1 MAIHPIILAGGI
13 GSRLWPASRSNHP
26 KQYLDLLEQGQT
38 LLQASLIRARACSK
52 LAPLVMA
59 SEQHR
64 FLLKHQLASTNIGNV
79 DVLLE
84 PISKNTAA
92 AVLAGCLHAFKQE
105 PCAQVL
111 VLPSDQ
117 YLPDSTLFI
126 ESVKLGFKCLSVNEI
141 ALMGIRPTYPSDGFG
156 YIKIS
161 SESAGV
167 LNVNGFTE
175 KPNLEKAQAYLESG
189 DYLWNA
195 GVVMAHA
202 KHVIDMFKEHAPK
215 LYQSVEKAYLS
226 RKRLYDFTVL
236 GGELGSCPP
245 VSFDCAILEKA
256 ANIKAVTFTG
266 EWDDLGTW
274 QSLLRRRKQ
283 LGLPATMSS
292 GKKPAMFVGVDDL
305 LIIDDDDLTLVAN
318 QDSISELS
326 AMADI
331 MVKAQR
337 LDLLDRLE
345 TYRPWGAFKVLAQG
359 QNFLV
364 KQLSVQ
370 PGAQISLQSH
380 DHRSEHWVVV
390 AGIATVEL
398 NGHNTKLIPGEA
410 ITINHQDKHR
420 LANNASQMLEVVEV
434 QTGTYLNESDIVRY
448 DDVYDRHLVN
458 KE

>member
-1 MAIHPIILAGGI
+1 
-13 GSRLWPASRSNHP
+13 
-26 KQYLDLLEQGQT
+26 

-52 LAPLVMA
+52 LAPLIIA

-64 FLLKHQLASTNIGNV
+64 FLLKHQLASMNV
-79 DVLLE
+79 GAIDVLLE
-84 PISKNTAA
+84 PTSKNTAA
-92 AVLAGCLHAFKQE
+92 AVLAGCLHAFNQDSN
-105 PCAQVL
+105 AQIL

-117 YLPDSTLFI
+117 YLPDSELFT
-126 ESVKLGFKCLSVNEI
+126 ESVKLGLESLCVNEI
-141 ALMGIRPTYPSDGFG
+141 ALMGIKPTYPADGFG
-156 YIKIS
+156 YIKVS
-161 SESAGV
+161 TGSMGV
-167 LNVNGFTE
+167 LDVSGFTE
-175 KPNLEKAQAYLESG
+175 KPSHITAQAYLESG
-189 DYLWNA
+189 NYLWNA

-202 KHVIDMFKEHAPK
+202 KHLIDMFKVHAPQ
-215 LYQSVEKAYLS
+215 LYQSVEQAYFS
-226 RKRLYDFTVL
+226 RKQLYDFTVL
-236 GGELGSCPP
+236 GSEMENCPSI
-245 VSFDCAILEKA
+245 SFDCAILEKA
-256 ANIKAVTFTG
+256 ANIKAVAFNG

-274 QSLLRRRKQ
+274 KSLLRRRKQ

-292 GKKPAMFVGVDDL
+292 GQKPTVFVGADDL
-305 LIIDDDDLTLVAN
+305 LIIDDDDLTLVAD
-318 QDSISELS
+318 QGSISELS

-331 MVKAQR
+331 LVKAQR

-359 QNFLV
+359 KNFLV

-398 NGHNTKLIPGEA
+398 NGHNTELTSGQA
-410 ITINHQDKHR
+410 LTINHQDLHR
-420 LANNASQMLEVVEV
+420 LANNTSQMLEVVEV

-448 DDVYDRHLVN
+448 DDVYDRHLVS